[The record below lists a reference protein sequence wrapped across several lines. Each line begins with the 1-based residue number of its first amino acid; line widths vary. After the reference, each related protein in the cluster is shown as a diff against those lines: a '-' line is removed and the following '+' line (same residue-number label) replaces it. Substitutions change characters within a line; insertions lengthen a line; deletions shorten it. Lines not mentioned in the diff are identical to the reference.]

1 MPKQTVRA
9 HCTFTSVLETLQAK
23 YIRIDDKKAM
33 LKALFEASFV
43 GMQLR
48 IINGSPVCY
57 HYHFL
62 KRAKFLTY
70 LSIVSEVILTGK
82 ANTSSN

>member
-1 MPKQTVRA
+1 
-9 HCTFTSVLETLQAK
+9 
-23 YIRIDDKKAM
+23 
-33 LKALFEASFV
+33 
-43 GMQLR
+43 MQLR

-70 LSIVSEVILTGK
+70 LSVVSERSALGEAVGRSTQFPLSEARWAKHTISVEGRALGE
-82 ANTSSN
+82 AHNFG